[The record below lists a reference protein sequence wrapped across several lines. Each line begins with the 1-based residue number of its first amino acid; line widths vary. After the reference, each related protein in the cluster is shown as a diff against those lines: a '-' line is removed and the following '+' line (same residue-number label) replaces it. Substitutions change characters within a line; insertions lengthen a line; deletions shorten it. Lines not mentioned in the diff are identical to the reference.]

1 MENMSRRNFL
11 KAMGATTAGV
21 VLSSSPVSAAER
33 IADKKTKRK
42 KAVPEEPAK
51 VKLACVGIANRGR
64 QIIGDLEKTGLC
76 EIVALC
82 DVDPNSKESKQ
93 TIAEHPNAKVF
104 TDFREMFNKCANEF
118 EAVSVAIP
126 DFSHFPVCMLAIS
139 MGKHVYVEKPLAR
152 TFQEIELLMDIAR
165 RHPEV
170 VTQVGNQGHSE
181 ANYFQFKAW
190 KEAGIIK
197 DVYRIDAHFND
208 WRRWYPY
215 DPNTDHYPEAQ
226 PVPDGM
232 NWDVWNGTS
241 HFHDYNDKYHPGNW
255 RGWFDF
261 GLGALGDWGAHLI
274 DTCHEF
280 LELGLPYEVEPLK
293 ITDYND
299 YFFPK
304 ETTLRF
310 RFPSRGDMPPVD
322 LTWYDG
328 EKNLPP
334 LPEGY
339 GSMTNNQSDVPASGQ
354 NVPGKDAKLSPGKII
369 YSKTLTFR
377 GGSHGSTLR
386 IIPEAVAREM
396 KDKLPEVP
404 QSPSNHF
411 ANFLLACQ
419 GKEQTR
425 SPFAVFGPMAQCFSL
440 GIIAIRTQSKIQFDA
455 RTKTITN
462 NAFANAL
469 LTGMPPRKGWE
480 EYYKL

>member
-1 MENMSRRNFL
+1 MENMSRRGFL
-11 KAMGATTAGV
+11 KAMGTTTAGAM
-21 VLSSSPVSAAER
+21 LATSGVSAAER
-33 IADKKTKRK
+33 FADRKNKKVV
-42 KAVPEEPAK
+42 APAEPQK

-64 QIIGDLEKTGLC
+64 QIIGDLERTGLC

-82 DVDPNSKESKQ
+82 DVDPNSKESQQ

-104 TDFREMFNKCANEF
+104 TDFRKLFDEYANEF
-118 EAVSVAIP
+118 EAVSIAIP
-126 DFSHFPVCMLAIS
+126 DFAHFPVAMLAIS

-152 TFQEIELLMDIAR
+152 TFYECELLMDIAR

-181 ANYFQFKAW
+181 GNYFQFKAW

-226 PVPDGM
+226 PVPEGM
-232 NWDVWNGTS
+232 NWDVWNTTAR
-241 HFHDYNDKYHPGNW
+241 FHDYNDKYHPGNW

-280 LELGLPYEVEPLK
+280 LELGLPYEVDPLK
-293 ITDYND
+293 IVDYND

-304 ETTLRF
+304 AITLNF
-310 RFPSRGDMPPVD
+310 KFPARGDMPPCEVNWFD
-322 LTWYDG
+322 GQDNFPPIPDGFGSLT
-328 EKNLPP
+328 
-334 LPEGY
+334 
-339 GSMTNNQSDVPASGQ
+339 SNQTDVPASGQ
-354 NVPGKDAKLSPGKII
+354 NVPGKDNKLSPGKII
-369 YSKTLTFR
+369 YSKTLTFK
-377 GGSHGSTLR
+377 GGSHGSTLN
-386 IIPEAVAREM
+386 IIPESVAREM
-396 KDKLPEVP
+396 ADKLPEVP
-404 QSPSNHF
+404 KSPSNHF

-425 SPFAVFGPMAQCFSL
+425 SPFSVFGPMAQMFAL
-440 GIIAIRTQSKIQFDA
+440 GIIAVRTRSKIQFNPV
-455 RTKTITN
+455 TKTIPN

-469 LTGMPPRKGWE
+469 LVGDTPRKGWE
-480 EYYKL
+480 QYYKL

>member
-1 MENMSRRNFL
+1 MMSRRNFL

-21 VLSSSPVSAAER
+21 VLSTSPISAAER
-33 IADKKTKRK
+33 LTDKKTKK
-42 KAVPEEPAK
+42 KSASEEPAK

-64 QIIGDLEKTGLC
+64 QIIGDLERTGLC

-104 TDFREMFNKCANEF
+104 TDFREMFDKYSNEF

-226 PVPDGM
+226 PVPEGM
-232 NWDVWNGTS
+232 NWNVWNGTS

-293 ITDYND
+293 ITDFND

-339 GSMTNNQSDVPASGQ
+339 GSMTSNQSDVPASGQ

-386 IIPEAVAREM
+386 IIPESVAREM
-396 KDKLPEVP
+396 QDKLPEVP
-404 QSPSNHF
+404 KSPSNHF

-425 SPFAVFGPMAQCFSL
+425 SPFHIFGPMAQCFSL

-480 EYYKL
+480 EFYKL

>member
-33 IADKKTKRK
+33 LTDKKTKK
-42 KAVPEEPAK
+42 KAAPVEPAK

-104 TDFREMFNKCANEF
+104 TDFREMFDKCANEF
-118 EAVSVAIP
+118 EAVSIAIP
-126 DFSHFPVCMLAIS
+126 DFAHFPVCMLAIS

-226 PVPDGM
+226 PMPDGM

-241 HFHDYNDKYHPGNW
+241 HFHAYNDKYHPGNW

-386 IIPEAVAREM
+386 IIPEAAAREM

-425 SPFAVFGPMAQCFSL
+425 SSFAVFGPMAQCFSL
-440 GIIAIRTQSKIQFDA
+440 GIIAIRTRSKIQFDA
-455 RTKTITN
+455 RTKAITN